1 MTKKELIECSASLLG
16 GAGIGAALMYL
27 LDPELGDER
36 REYLAKVAADSVHG
50 TGDSLSDTW
59 HNVADYARDTAHTLA
74 DRVRGTSSDVA
85 SHASEAAD
93 DYSSRARDY
102 GSDWLD
108 SARSYGNRLMK
119 RGRKSGRS
127 AYRSA
132 SHTARSYLPESL
144 GGYHETSGGTIA
156 GLSLAAVGCLAFGAG
171 LMYFLDPERGRG
183 RRAWARDK
191 TMKYARE
198 TGQAAQGYGKYAADH
213 LKGYAHETRSAASA
227 AMESTRNAASSAMDS
242 AKATGQQLV
251 DKVKGALG
259 KITGAKNVNV
269 NDNAGRLTL
278 TGSAA
283 PTDVEVILTTCR
295 TAGASDIDNRI
306 NTGTTV
312 GSRM

>member
-1 MTKKELIECSASLLG
+1 MTNKELVECGASLLG

-27 LDPELGDER
+27 LDPQLGDER

-50 TGDSLSDTW
+50 TGGTLADTW
-59 HNVADYARDTAHTLA
+59 HNVADYARDTAHGMA

-85 SHASEAAD
+85 SHASEAAE

-102 GSDWLD
+102 GSDWLG
-108 SARSYGNRLMK
+108 SARDYGNRLMK

-132 SHTARSYLPESL
+132 RSHLPESL
-144 GGYHETSGGTIA
+144 GGYHETSGSTIA

-183 RRAWARDK
+183 RRTWARDK
-191 TMKYARE
+191 TMKYARD
-198 TGQAAQGYGKYAADH
+198 TGRAAQGYGKYAADH
-213 LKGYAHETRSAASA
+213 LKGYAAETRSAASS
-227 AMESTRNAASSAMDS
+227 AMESTRSAASSAMDS

-251 DKVKGALG
+251 EKVKGAIG
-259 KITGAKNVNV
+259 KIKGAKDVKV
-269 NDNAGRLTL
+269 DDNAGRLTL

-283 PTDVEVILTTCR
+283 PTEVGVILTACR
-295 TAGASDIDNRI
+295 TAGATDIDNQI
-306 NTGTTV
+306 NSGTAV

>member
-1 MTKKELIECSASLLG
+1 MTQKELIECSASLLG

-27 LDPELGDER
+27 LDPQLGDER
-36 REYLAKVAADSVHG
+36 REHLAKMAADSVHG
-50 TGDSLSDTW
+50 TGNTLADTW
-59 HNVADYARDTAHTLA
+59 HNVADYARDTAHSLA
-74 DRVRGTSSDVA
+74 GHVRGTTSDVA
-85 SHASEAAD
+85 SHASEAAE

-108 SARSYGNRLMK
+108 SARDYGNRLMK

-132 SHTARSYLPESL
+132 SRTARSYLPDSL
-144 GGYHETSGGTIA
+144 GGYHEVSGGTIA

-191 TMKYARE
+191 TMKYARDA
-198 TGQAAQGYGKYAADH
+198 GQAAQGYGKYAADH

-251 DKVKGALG
+251 EKVKSAIG
-259 KITGAKNVNV
+259 KIKGAKDVNV
-269 NDNAGRLTL
+269 EDNAGRLRL

-283 PTDVEVILTTCR
+283 PTEVGVILTACR
-295 TAGASDIDNRI
+295 TAGATDIDNQI
-306 NTGTTV
+306 NSGSAV
-312 GSRM
+312 GSRL